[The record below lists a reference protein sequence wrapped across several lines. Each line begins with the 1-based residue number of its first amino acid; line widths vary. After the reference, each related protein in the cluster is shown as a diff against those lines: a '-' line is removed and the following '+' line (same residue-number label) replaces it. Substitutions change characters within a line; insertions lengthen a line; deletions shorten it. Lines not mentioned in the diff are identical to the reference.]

1 MGKFPEKKN
10 RMSDLI
16 EFSKERTIGQTI
28 SFAFMIYRR
37 NSRNFWKGLA
47 LAVLPWIVAAG
58 IFLLPVL
65 INSGN
70 GNSVNWDSFIG
81 LILLSM
87 VLYAF
92 GFLVLNTYV
101 NEYVIAMKNDTINQ
115 KPHFKAI
122 VKATYKAV
130 PMNIV
135 NFILLT
141 ILWWLMGIVL
151 MSVVYLFSLIMI
163 AGFMTQSVILI
174 GFGYIIY
181 MLGLGAAFAYLSICT
196 GPIIFISQYEKV
208 HFFKALEINF
218 SYVHARKGFWAG
230 ILISFFGFL
239 LMYIISIN
247 ITQPIGIIV
256 GVIKYNSTGFS
267 GGTNE
272 IFGIIAIIY
281 LTIAVTWPLSA
292 FIMMMIFGANYFNQ
306 KERAVGA
313 GLNERINKIGNQK
326 DYDSSKLEADF

>member
-1 MGKFPEKKN
+1 MNG
-10 RMSDLI
+10 LI
-16 EFSKERTIGQTI
+16 EFSKERTIGRTI
-28 SFAFMIYRR
+28 SFAFTIYRR
-37 NSRNFWKGLA
+37 NSKNFWKGLA
-47 LAVLPWIVAAG
+47 LAVLPWIVGAG
-58 IFLLPVL
+58 IFLTPFIV
-65 INSGN
+65 SYSN
-70 GNSVNWDSFIG
+70 GNSINWDSFIF
-81 LILLSM
+81 LFLLSM

-101 NEYVIAMKNDTINQ
+101 NEYIIAMKNDTINQ

-135 NFILLT
+135 NFFLLT
-141 ILWWLMGIVL
+141 ILWFLMYMVLMGVI
-151 MSVVYLFSLIMI
+151 YLFSLVMI
-163 AGFMTQSVILI
+163 AGIAAGSVILMGIGYILYMI
-174 GFGYIIY
+174 GFF
-181 MLGLGAAFAYLSICT
+181 AAFSYLSICT
-196 GPIIFISQYEKV
+196 GPIIFIAQYEKV

-230 ILISFFGFL
+230 ILVSFFGFL

-247 ITQPIGIIV
+247 ISQPIWIVV
-256 GVIKYNSTGFS
+256 GVIEYNSGTFS
-267 GGTNE
+267 GGGSQR
-272 IFGIIAIIY
+272 IVGIIALVY
-281 LTIAVTWPLSA
+281 LTVAVTWPLSS

-306 KERAVGA
+306 KERAAGA